1 VSAST
6 LGRVRWPLGPLL
18 DVAGHPPARILA
30 AQVGVSPRTVWRWHH
45 LGLSD
50 LQADRAAV
58 ALGWHPANIWP
69 HWHNP

>member
-30 AQVGVSPRTVWRWHH
+30 AQVGVSPRTVWRWH
-45 LGLSD
+45 
-50 LQADRAAV
+50 
-58 ALGWHPANIWP
+58 PANIWP